1 MTKTKLL
8 IAAAI
13 VSVGFT
19 ACNNEN
25 KEAKQDAEL
34 LNVYVDS
41 VESAT
46 PIYTTA
52 NWTAIDNGYQ
62 ERAMRAEKNMAA
74 LSAEQKA
81 KAEASKARYEAL
93 KAKYELAIKEQ
104 ELKAAT
110 LQANSNAN
118 GVPNF
123 RKVLRD
129 RLFGEGKI
137 GDDMQFGFVN
147 ADNILSVYK
156 NFVNTVD
163 DNKSKYTREDW
174 DEINVLYEALDNRK
188 NTVEKEGLKG
198 ADNLKIA
205 GLKVRYATINAAHRG
220 GTKVKENADAKQ

>member
-1 MTKTKLL
+1 MTKAKLL
-8 IAAAI
+8 VAAAI
-13 VSVGFT
+13 LSAGFT

-25 KEAKQDAEL
+25 KEAKENAEM
-34 LNVYVDS
+34 LNTYVDS

-62 ERAMRAEKNMAA
+62 ERLAKAEKDLAA
-74 LSAEQKA
+74 LSAEEKA
-81 KAEASKARYEAL
+81 KADASKAKYEAI

-104 ELKAAT
+104 ETKAT
-110 LQANSNAN
+110 MDPANTT
-118 GVPNF
+118 PNY

-137 GDDMQFGFVN
+137 GDDMQFSFVN
-147 ADNILSVYK
+147 ADNILNVYK

-163 DNKSKYTREDW
+163 DNRDKYTREDW
-174 DEINVLYEALDNRK
+174 DEIKVLYEALDNRK
-188 NTVEKEGLKG
+188 NIVEKEGLKS

-205 GLKVRYATINAAHRG
+205 GLKVRFAAIKSVNRTG
-220 GTKVKENADAKQ
+220 AKVEENSASKQ